1 MQGGMALPTMM
12 KMAEIRVILSRT
24 PLRRRSRYATLA
36 QSIYFLFSR
45 PLRPS
50 GESYSFQKIY
60 AFPLLK
66 HEKQEIFRS
75 PAKGGQMNPMND
87 HAQDPARLPKPRRD
101 YKDTLFRLLFRDR
114 NRLLS
119 LYNAV
124 NGTSYNSP
132 EDLTVV
138 TLENAVYMNMKND
151 AAFLVDFQLNLYEHQ
166 STWNP
171 NMPLRNLFYAA
182 KEYQTLTRDESLYAP
197 QLVKIPTPNFVVF
210 YNGDKEIGDS
220 CVLKISDSFE
230 HPTEDP
236 GLELKVK
243 VLKIA
248 PGKNKELLDT
258 CQTLKE
264 YMLFV
269 ERVRL
274 HAKTMTVGA
283 AVHRAVTECIREGI
297 LSDFLSQNRAE
308 VIAVSIFEYDE
319 ERELALMRKAIASE
333 ARKEGHDAGHKEGRE
348 DEIKSLIRTKLQKGK
363 SIPQIAD
370 ELERDEMTIKALIQ
384 GMGDEAE

>member
-75 PAKGGQMNPMND
+75 PAKGGQMNLMND

-151 AAFLVDFQLNLYEHQ
+151 VAFLVDFHLNLYEHQ

-171 NMPLRNLFYAA
+171 NMPLRNLFYVA

-210 YNGDKEIGDS
+210 YNGDREIGDS

-243 VLKIA
+243 ILKIA
-248 PGKNKELLDT
+248 PGKNSELLDT

-333 ARKEGHDAGHKEGRE
+333 ARKEGNNEGRE
-348 DEIKSLIRTKLQKGK
+348 DEIKRLIRTKLRKGK

-370 ELERDEMTIKALIQ
+370 ELERDETTIKALIQ
-384 GMGDEAE
+384 GMGDEVE

>member
-1 MQGGMALPTMM
+1 MQGGMALPTKV
-12 KMAEIRVILSRT
+12 KMADIRVILSRT

-45 PLRPS
+45 PLRLS

-151 AAFLVDFQLNLYEHQ
+151 VAFLVDFQLNLYEHQ

-171 NMPLRNLFYAA
+171 NMPLRNLFYVA

-210 YNGDKEIGDS
+210 YNGDREIGDS

-230 HPTEDP
+230 QPTEDP

-333 ARKEGHDAGHKEGRE
+333 ARKEGNNEGRE
-348 DEIKSLIRTKLQKGK
+348 DEIKSLIRTKLRKGK

-370 ELERDEMTIKALIQ
+370 ELERDETTIKALIQ
-384 GMGDEAE
+384 GIGDEAE

>member
-1 MQGGMALPTMM
+1 
-12 KMAEIRVILSRT
+12 
-24 PLRRRSRYATLA
+24 
-36 QSIYFLFSR
+36 
-45 PLRPS
+45 
-50 GESYSFQKIY
+50 
-60 AFPLLK
+60 
-66 HEKQEIFRS
+66 
-75 PAKGGQMNPMND
+75 MNPMND

-151 AAFLVDFQLNLYEHQ
+151 VAFLVDFQLNLYEHQ

-171 NMPLRNLFYAA
+171 NMPLRNLFYVA
-182 KEYQTLTRDESLYAP
+182 KEYQTLTRNESLYAP

-210 YNGDKEIGDS
+210 YNGDREIRDS

-248 PGKNKELLDT
+248 PGKNSELLDT

-348 DEIKSLIRTKLQKGK
+348 DEIKSLIRTKLRKGK

-370 ELERDEMTIKALIQ
+370 ELERDETTIKALIQ

>member
-1 MQGGMALPTMM
+1 
-12 KMAEIRVILSRT
+12 
-24 PLRRRSRYATLA
+24 
-36 QSIYFLFSR
+36 
-45 PLRPS
+45 
-50 GESYSFQKIY
+50 
-60 AFPLLK
+60 
-66 HEKQEIFRS
+66 
-75 PAKGGQMNPMND
+75 MNLMND

-151 AAFLVDFQLNLYEHQ
+151 VAFLVDFHLNLYEHQ

-171 NMPLRNLFYAA
+171 NMPLRNLFYVA

-210 YNGDKEIGDS
+210 YNGDREIGDS

-243 VLKIA
+243 ILKIA
-248 PGKNKELLDT
+248 PGKNSELLDT
-258 CQTLKE
+258 CQTLKV
-264 YMLFV
+264 FV

-333 ARKEGHDAGHKEGRE
+333 ARKEGNNEGRE
-348 DEIKSLIRTKLQKGK
+348 DEIKRLIRTKLRKGK

-370 ELERDEMTIKALIQ
+370 ELERDETTIKALIQ
-384 GMGDEAE
+384 GMGDEVE

>member
-1 MQGGMALPTMM
+1 MHCC
-12 KMAEIRVILSRT
+12 
-24 PLRRRSRYATLA
+24 SRYATLA
-36 QSIYFLFSR
+36 QSIYFLLSR
-45 PLRPS
+45 PIRSS
-50 GESYSFQKIY
+50 GDSYSFQKIY

-66 HEKQEIFRS
+66 FEKQEISGS
-75 PAKGGQMNPMND
+75 PAEGGHMKPMND
-87 HAQDPARLPKPRRD
+87 HAQAPVRIPKPRRD
-101 YKDTLFRLLFRDR
+101 YKDTLFRLLFQDRD
-114 NRLLS
+114 RLLS

-124 NGTSYNSP
+124 NGTSYDSP
-132 EDLTVV
+132 EELTVV
-138 TLENAVYMNMKND
+138 PLENAVYMNMKND
-151 AAFLVDFQLNLYEHQ
+151 MAFLVDFQLNLYEHQ

-182 KEYQTLTRDESLYAP
+182 REYQTLTRDQSLYAP

-248 PGKNKELLDT
+248 PGKNKELMDT
-258 CQTLKE
+258 CQALKE

-274 HAKTMTVGA
+274 HAKTMAVQA
-283 AVHRAVTECIREGI
+283 AVHRAVTECIKEGI
-297 LSDFLSQNRAE
+297 LSDFLSKNQSE

-333 ARKEGHDAGHKEGRE
+333 AWKEGIAEGRSAGHKEGRE

-363 SIPQIAD
+363 SISQIAD
-370 ELERDEMTIKALIQ
+370 ELERDEETIERVIR
-384 GMGDEAE
+384 GMGGE